1 MERMSET
8 PGNAMNP
15 PAATRGASPAVPA
28 PQPHRENPA
37 PVLRA
42 AFERIWHTRMADL
55 PILNPDM
62 EVDTVGWRAWQGEW
76 LGVLVT
82 PWSINLMLLPGEGGN
97 VRPLAVDERQ
107 TWSFPSGHYDFMG
120 GNEEGIGHYQT
131 CSLFS
136 PVLQFETQADAVNTA
151 LAAIR
156 ALMEAEPDP
165 RAGSQAAAEQLE
177 RARAEGKSV
186 AERPM
191 SRRTFLR
198 GGR

>member
-1 MERMSET
+1 MSDI
-8 PGNAMNP
+8 PGNAMNL
-15 PAATRGASPAVPA
+15 PAASPGVSPAVSVT
-28 PQPHRENPA
+28 QPYRENPA
-37 PVLRA
+37 PVVRV
-42 AFERIWHTRMADL
+42 AFERIWHTRMADV
-55 PILNPDM
+55 PILNPNM
-62 EVDTVGWRAWQGEW
+62 AVDTVGWRAWQGEW

-82 PWSINLMLLPGEGGN
+82 PWSINLMLVPGEGGK
-97 VRPLAVDERQ
+97 VRPLVMDERQ
-107 TWSFPSGHYDFMG
+107 TWVFPSGHYDFMG
-120 GNEEGIGHYQT
+120 GSEDGIGHYQS

-151 LAAIR
+151 LAAIQ

-165 RAGSQAAAEQLE
+165 QAERQAATEQLE

-191 SRRTFLR
+191 SRRMFLR

>member
-1 MERMSET
+1 MAEA
-8 PGNAMNP
+8 PDNAMNP
-15 PAATRGASPAVPA
+15 SQANGGASPATA
-28 PQPHRENPA
+28 LPQPHRENPA
-37 PVLRA
+37 PVVRA
-42 AFERIWHTRMADL
+42 AFERIWRTRMADV
-55 PILNPDM
+55 PILNPNM

-82 PWSINLMLLPGEGGN
+82 PWSINLMLFPGEGGK
-97 VRPLAVDERQ
+97 VRPLVMDERQ
-107 TWSFPSGHYDFMG
+107 TWAFPSGHYDFMG
-120 GNEEGIGHYQT
+120 GSEDGIGHYQI

-151 LAAIR
+151 LAAIQ

-191 SRRTFLR
+191 SRRMFLR